1 MGALRQLPKPRPGM
15 SKDRPT
21 AAGMSPDELQAHQEA
36 VEDALHQADY
46 VRRFIEYVSLYA
58 TSETRIESLFW
69 PAGMTRN

>member
-1 MGALRQLPKPRPGM
+1 MN
-15 SKDRPT
+15 KDWPT
-21 AAGMSPDELQAHQEA
+21 TGMSPDELRAHQEA
-36 VEDALHQADY
+36 GALYQADY